1 MTSTEGE
8 ENDPTY
14 SSEGDKSLSAN
25 IKAELKRHDPAAS
38 EQAATGK
45 TRRRRSVDAPDD
57 VSRALR
63 TAYDVTLREQVPD
76 DFLDLLGK
84 LS

>member
-1 MTSTEGE
+1 MTSTEG
-8 ENDPTY
+8 DQ
-14 SSEGDKSLSAN
+14 SEPAHPEGGKSLSAN
-25 IKAELKRHDPAAS
+25 TNAELRP
-38 EQAATGK
+38 TGGEK
-45 TRRRRSVDAPDD
+45 SAPDLKGKSRRKRSVDSPDD

-63 TAYDVTLREQVPD
+63 SAYDDALGEKIPD

>member
-1 MTSTEGE
+1 MMPTAGDD
-8 ENDPTY
+8 NDSAHPT
-14 SSEGDKSLSAN
+14 EGDKSLSATT
-25 IKAELKRHDPAAS
+25 KADLKRDDVQNPLANDKGS
-38 EQAATGK
+38 P
-45 TRRRRSVDAPDD
+45 RRKRSARAPDD

-63 TAYDVTLREQVPD
+63 TAYDDALREQVPD